1 MTPGLLFLAILWLRR
16 QQIAERL
23 VHYAEL
29 FLDVN

>member
-1 MTPGLLFLAILWLRR
+1 MKPGLLFLAILWLRR
-16 QQIAERL
+16 QIAARL